1 LLVHFH
7 TDFSNSGSGF
17 ALNWKAVS
25 LMGCPQ
31 QTLTAKE
38 GVLESPNYPDFLL
51 TNLDCT
57 INILAPG
64 LCAAHKLSFAN
75 LTFVFSTIA
84 GKKVWLHF
92 VEFYM
97 DPELSSLEL
106 SLGTGASFQPFQLK
120 GLASDGTFLSDGESL
135 QIHLRTPATENVM
148 SSKGFKAVY
157 WTCKSTLDLKVYILI
172 IFNFLSYIHRKAMH

>member
-1 LLVHFH
+1 VLDI
-7 TDFSNSGSGF
+7 DFIF
-17 ALNWKAVS
+17 A
-25 LMGCPQ
+25 
-31 QTLTAKE
+31 
-38 GVLESPNYPDFLL
+38 
-51 TNLDCT
+51 
-57 INILAPG
+57 I
-64 LCAAHKLSFAN
+64 
-75 LTFVFSTIA
+75 LTFVFFSTIA

-135 QIHLRTPATENVM
+135 QIHLRTPATENIM

-157 WTCKSTLDLKVYILI
+157 WTCKSTLDWKVYILI
-172 IFNFLSYIHRKAMH
+172 IF